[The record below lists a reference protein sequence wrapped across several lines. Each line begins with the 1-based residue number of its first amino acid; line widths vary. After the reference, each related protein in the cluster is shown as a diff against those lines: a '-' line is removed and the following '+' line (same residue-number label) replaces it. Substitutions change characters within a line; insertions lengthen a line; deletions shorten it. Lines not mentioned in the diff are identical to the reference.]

1 MKGISGIAAVVAEL
15 IGETVRDLGYV
26 LWDVEYVKEGAEMH
40 LRITIDSPNGI
51 NITDCE
57 AVARA
62 IDPILDEADP
72 IENSYRLDVSSPGI
86 ERELRTDAHI
96 LASIGLEAEARLFA
110 PVDGKRIFRGKI
122 AAYEDGK
129 VTLDCPEGSVSLGKS
144 AISKLRTV
152 FFD

>member
-1 MKGISGIAAVVAEL
+1 MKGISGIAALVADL
-15 IGETVRDLGYV
+15 IEETVVGLGYV
-26 LWDVEYVKEGAEMH
+26 LWDVEYVKEGTEMH

-86 ERELRTDAHI
+86 ERELRTEAHV
-96 LASIGLEAEARLFA
+96 LASIGQVCEARLYA
-110 PVDGKRIFRGKI
+110 PVDGKRIFRGTLSG
-122 AAYEDGK
+122 YEDGK
-129 VTLDCPEGSVSLGKS
+129 ITLETEEGCAVLPKNTV
-144 AISKLRTV
+144 SKLRTV
-152 FFD
+152 YFD

>member
-15 IGETVRDLGYV
+15 IGETVEGLGYV

-86 ERELRTDAHI
+86 ERELRTEAHI
-96 LASIGLEAEARLFA
+96 LASIGLEAEARLYA
-110 PVDGKRIFRGKI
+110 PVDGKRIFRGRI
-122 AAYEDGK
+122 ASYEGGNLTLECPDG
-129 VTLDCPEGSVSLGKS
+129 CVSLGKS

-152 FFD
+152 YFD